1 MLGVWAARATHPVWV
16 TRLGRAIALIGRV
29 TREGLRRDRITSR
42 LVWALALVI
51 VLVIWNGRRVVNAVI
66 VPIWGLIGH
75 CPNLIDAIRNVL
87 LTVGTICAA
96 YKVTL
101 WL

>member
-16 TRLGRAIALIGRV
+16 TRLGRAISLIGRV

-66 VPIWGLIGH
+66 VPI
-75 CPNLIDAIRNVL
+75 
-87 LTVGTICAA
+87 
-96 YKVTL
+96 
-101 WL
+101 

>member
-1 MLGVWAARATHPVWV
+1 MLGVWAVRATHPVWV
-16 TRLGRAIALIGRV
+16 TRLGRAIALVGRV
-29 TREGLRRDRITSR
+29 TREGLRRDMIASR

-75 CPNLIDAIRNVL
+75 FPNLIDAIRNVL